1 METNSATKK
10 VEKLILEQVGEEP
23 VGRKVI
29 VDYIHS
35 QLAES
40 VSDGVIA
47 GAFKSLAA
55 RQEIEIVGR
64 GYYKKGAENNG
75 HVALDKI
82 ISLCKKFKVDLNK
95 ASTLNML
102 EVSGRLETYAEFFKV
117 LEQVDGTIDS
127 FIGDL
132 QKILEAM
139 PVMNGYEATEQ
150 IRALEDPALA
160 KIRILAMTANA
171 FDEDR
176 KKALKCGM
184 DGFMSKPIVMEE
196 LIRELQNN
204 MK

>member
-1 METNSATKK
+1 MKAMETNSATKK
-10 VEKLILEQVGEEP
+10 VEKLILEQVREEP
-23 VGRKVI
+23 VGRKAI

-75 HVALDKI
+75 HVALEKI

-139 PVMNGYEATEQ
+139 
-150 IRALEDPALA
+150 EDVKENDKVA
-160 KIRILAMTANA
+160 
-171 FDEDR
+171 
-176 KKALKCGM
+176 
-184 DGFMSKPIVMEE
+184 
-196 LIRELQNN
+196 
-204 MK
+204 